1 MEKTTTIGFDVA
13 NQIFQVH
20 GISGDGKVTVKR
32 HLRRSEVLRFFGK
45 LSPCRV
51 GLEACGGS
59 HFWAREIRDLG
70 HDVRLFRQPV

>member
-32 HLRRSEVLRFFGK
+32 HLRRSEVLRFFADV
-45 LSPCRV
+45 PCRV
-51 GLEACGGS
+51 GLKLAVVLTSVLNGERSG
-59 HFWAREIRDLG
+59 R
-70 HDVRLFRQPV
+70 